1 MPKKATPRTL
11 PCERFSLAL
20 LGLALFA
27 LYVVIHPYRGVHGD
41 ALIYVTRA
49 WAPRAMVD
57 GDMLFAHE
65 SQTAL
70 TLYGVLLRLFNML
83 LPVAEAARALAI
95 CGVGVWFAGL
105 LTFTRALALAA
116 HLPARIALAM
126 AALVALAPLNY
137 SAGSSFLAGEF
148 LAVPRPFAEGFVLVA
163 FACMFEGRWRTGVA
177 ALLVA
182 AAFHPLM
189 GAAGAAVAFIWVALG
204 DRRLWLVALAGAV
217 LALAGAAMGAPYL
230 SNLLVTFDPEWLALL
245 RLRTSYL
252 FLSQAPVS
260 FWTDNVLRGIIL
272 VIAAWRCVGALRTF
286 LMAVLIASAAAII
299 VSLLFA
305 DLWPSVLMTQAQ
317 PWRVLFI
324 PAILAPAALMLV
336 ACRGEGLQTRI
347 TLALLACAFMTRDAA
362 ALCLLFSL
370 GALAFQF
377 NTSARLCTHRI
388 EALLW
393 MIATAAWVGFDL
405 LNLVGFGDILANAP
419 PGFVFQWSYLWV
431 LRPLAL
437 PLAVLVIYLAKW
449 REAPRVWIAACV
461 LAVASAAAVL
471 RYDDRAPV
479 DISLESRQA
488 PDLVSALPA
497 DERPVLWLG
506 LGKEPWYWLSRAN
519 WVAPVQASSI
529 VFSRELARDWS
540 ERVRFLID
548 RGIVAPEVLSNQ
560 ALPAARNLSRD
571 AIAAVCQREDAP
583 SAIVAP
589 MRASES
595 SPEGA
600 RRVVAPA
607 PSFQFQA
614 GDSMRFDTIASYAVW
629 TCARS
634 ANN

>member
-1 MPKKATPRTL
+1 MPKTAPG
-11 PCERFSLAL
+11 ERLSLAL

-27 LYVVIHPYRGVHGD
+27 LYVVTHPYRGVHGD

-49 WAPRAMVD
+49 WAPRAIVD

-65 SQTAL
+65 HQTAL
-70 TLYGVLLRLFNML
+70 TLYGVLLRLFNTL

-95 CGVGVWFAGL
+95 CGVAVWFAGL
-105 LTFTRALALAA
+105 LAFTRALAFAA
-116 HLPARIALAM
+116 YLPARVSLAM
-126 AALVALAPLNY
+126 AALVALAPLGY
-137 SAGSSFLAGEF
+137 SAGSSFMAGEF
-148 LAVPRPFAEGFVLVA
+148 LAVPRPFAEGFVLIA
-163 FACMFEGRWRTGVA
+163 FASMLKGRWVA
-177 ALLVA
+177 GALALLVA

-189 GAAGAAVAFIWVALG
+189 GAAGAAVAFIWLALG
-204 DRRLWLVALAGAV
+204 DRRLWLVALAGAG

-230 SNLLVTFDPEWLALL
+230 SNLLVTFDAEWLALL

-260 FWTDNVLRGIIL
+260 FWTDNLLRGIIL
-272 VIAAWRCVGALRTF
+272 LIAAWRCAGALRGF
-286 LMAVLIASAAAII
+286 LMAVLIGSAAALV

-324 PAILAPAALMLV
+324 AAILAPAALLLI
-336 ACRGEGLQTRI
+336 ACKGEGLQARI
-347 TLALLACAFMTRDAA
+347 TLALIACAFMTRDAA
-362 ALCLLFSL
+362 PLCLLFSL

-377 NTSARLCTHRI
+377 NTSARLCSHRA
-388 EALLW
+388 EALVW

-405 LNLVGFGDILANAP
+405 LNLVGLGQILANAP
-419 PGFVFQWSYLWV
+419 ADFFFQWSYLWV

-437 PLAVLVIYLAKW
+437 PLAVLVIYLAKK

-461 LAVASAAAVL
+461 LAVASVVAL
-471 RYDDRAPV
+471 WRYDDRAPV

-488 PDLVSALPA
+488 PALVNALPA

-506 LGKEPWYWLSRAN
+506 LGKEPWYWLSRPN

-529 VFSRELARDWS
+529 VFSRDLARDWNA
-540 ERVRFLID
+540 RVSFLIVH
-548 RGIVAPEVLSNQ
+548 GIIAPEVLRNQ
-560 ALPAARNLSRD
+560 AASGARNLSRD

-589 MRASES
+589 LWAHES

-600 RRVVAPA
+600 RRVDAPA

-614 GDSMRFDTIASYAVW
+614 GDSMRFDVIASYAVW
-629 TCARS
+629 TCART
-634 ANN
+634 AKN